1 MPLLGPPFYG
11 WTQGVMRLRGYYQGL
26 ALETAPGPTCLGVDP
41 GGHAAPSPTALPV
54 MHDRIKVPIAHF
66 SYSPIENSRIYK
78 SERFRSRKDRCW
90 LSSGLAASPGRV
102 PLNVKEG
109 IINCQAVKSTARFS
123 HQTSGRSS
131 LRACGLLRPL
141 WVVKRFLVWAI
152 RRRLLRWIEVFG

>member
-123 HQTSGRSS
+123 HQEGGICSGHRGPNENGTVGRLC
-131 LRACGLLRPL
+131 LRFQGATPAPQLRC
-141 WVVKRFLVWAI
+141 
-152 RRRLLRWIEVFG
+152 